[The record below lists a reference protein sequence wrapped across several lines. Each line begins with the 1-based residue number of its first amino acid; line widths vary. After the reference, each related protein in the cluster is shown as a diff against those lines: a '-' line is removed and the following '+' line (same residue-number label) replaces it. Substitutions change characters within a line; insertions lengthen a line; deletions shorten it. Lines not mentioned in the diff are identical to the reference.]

1 MIVCGI
7 TGHNGNLGKQFIK
20 IFSKFKFEKFQ
31 GNIVNKKDVD
41 NWVKAKEFDLIFR
54 HSNILC
60 PLFLLGECISHSMD
74 CVGRSKSS
82 RDGIPFQIQLLTK

>member
-1 MIVCGI
+1 MCIVKLLKVFRFRFRI
-7 TGHNGNLGKQFIK
+7 INHLQ
-20 IFSKFKFEKFQ
+20 
-31 GNIVNKKDVD
+31 
-41 NWVKAKEFDLIFR
+41 KEFDLIFR

-82 RDGIPFQIQLLTK
+82 RDGVPFQIQLLTK